1 MVMLEVYL
9 PRSEVTL
16 RPMWVAPQIVNRR
29 CFMLKITVGQKQ
41 ISKAH
46 PQLVVLLAERLRGK
60 SSVDKNFP
68 GRGTAQEDA
77 DTGKILFSKEKRAPW
92 CSDMVWRRR
101 TASFSHENALG
112 HSSEMLFTV
121 PYSPLP
127 LPHPGQSHF
136 RELTTPHYLAMALP
150 S

>member
-16 RPMWVAPQIVNRR
+16 QPIWVTPQIVIRC
-29 CFMLKITVGQKQ
+29 CFMLKIMVGQKQ
-41 ISKAH
+41 MSKAH
-46 PQLVVLLAERLRGK
+46 PRLVALLAERLRGK

-92 CSDMVWRRR
+92 CSDIVLRRR
-101 TASFSHENALG
+101 NASFSRENALSQ
-112 HSSEMLFTV
+112 SSEMLFTA
-121 PYSPLP
+121 PQSPLP
-127 LPHPGQSHF
+127 VPILGRVVS
-136 RELTTPHYLAMALP
+136 E